1 MKNGVVYCGVFTL
14 NCRICSRKMINNF
27 SRLHLFH
34 FITSSLKHMEERGRE
49 ILTKGIYTRQVS
61 APQSLSDFRCHFE
74 YHICQA

>member
-34 FITSSLKHMEERGRE
+34 FISSSLKHLEERGRE
-49 ILTKGIYTRQVS
+49 ILTKGI
-61 APQSLSDFRCHFE
+61 
-74 YHICQA
+74 